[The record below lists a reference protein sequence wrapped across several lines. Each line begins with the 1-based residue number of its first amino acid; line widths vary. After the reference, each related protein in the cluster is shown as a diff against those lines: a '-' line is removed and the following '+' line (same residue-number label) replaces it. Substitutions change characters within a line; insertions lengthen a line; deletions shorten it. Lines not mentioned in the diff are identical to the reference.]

1 MPFSASVLC
10 EVVEEMVSLSNFYAM
25 TCFSYCHATKLLDL
39 LTRPQ
44 RFPRKE
50 GRVCEIS
57 FYFRYLQDFLENLEE
72 ADIILSSPLLGY
84 TVKPLVSMRETGSKA
99 TRTKQRWRLNRAFV
113 EGYFHCC
120 DLQNAEWLICEENLT
135 MASKYT
141 RILILAEIYR
151 EKMENP
157 TTKATECMQT
167 TLLTPAAST
176 VRY

>member
-10 EVVEEMVSLSNFYAM
+10 EVVEEMASLCNFYAM

-50 GRVCEIS
+50 GRACEIS
-57 FYFRYLQDFLENLEE
+57 FYFRYLLGFLRKPGRSKYYL
-72 ADIILSSPLLGY
+72 ALSPVGVY
-84 TVKPLVSMRETGSKA
+84 GETACKYARNWVQGNKIQ
-99 TRTKQRWRLNRAFV
+99 TKMASEPRISI
-113 EGYFHCC
+113 CC
-120 DLQNAEWLICEENLT
+120 DLQNAECLICEENLT
-135 MASKYT
+135 VASKYT

-157 TTKATECMQT
+157 TAKTTECMQT
-167 TLLTPAAST
+167 TLLTTAAST